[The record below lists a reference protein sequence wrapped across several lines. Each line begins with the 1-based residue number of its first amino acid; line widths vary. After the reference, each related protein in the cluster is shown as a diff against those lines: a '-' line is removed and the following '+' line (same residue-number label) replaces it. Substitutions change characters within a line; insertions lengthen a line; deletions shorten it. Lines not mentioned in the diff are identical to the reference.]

1 MRFSLWALNVM
12 RRLVQDTMRR
22 GPLSLDEISRTCRM
36 SRSLNSFKIIDFGQ
50 FFTSLQV
57 DGSIVN
63 NVTVVKK
70 TLEKPVLISS
80 LG

>member
-1 MRFSLWALNVM
+1 
-12 RRLVQDTMRR
+12 MRR
-22 GPLSLDEISRTCRM
+22 GPLNLDEISRICPM
-36 SRSLNSFKIIDFGQ
+36 SSSLNSFKIIDFGQ

-57 DGSIVN
+57 DGPIVN

-70 TLEKPVLISS
+70 TLEKPVLMSS

>member
-1 MRFSLWALNVM
+1 
-12 RRLVQDTMRR
+12 MRR
-22 GPLSLDEISRTCRM
+22 GPLNLDEISKNCPM
-36 SRSLNSFKIIDFGQ
+36 SSSLNSFKMIDFGQ

-57 DGSIVN
+57 DGSIIN

-70 TLEKPVLISS
+70 TLEKPVLMSS